1 MKSCD
6 YSSLQFLP
14 GVYWSLILRLP
25 FSYYEERMCDCR
37 GTAGLEGNGQ
47 GGLRY
52 HKPEGTVRA
61 SNSDPLNKAS
71 KPSIILTTDRPTKS
85 HAGSIPLP
93 LVVHSRIGIVRDMV
107 NLDPKRDLT
116 VLKSRSLR
124 TGRARSRGHRGH
136 VRSISLALHYGR
148 THGQI

>member
-1 MKSCD
+1 VR
-6 YSSLQFLP
+6 LQ
-14 GVYWSLILRLP
+14 R
-25 FSYYEERMCDCR
+25 DCR
-37 GTAGLEGNGQ
+37 IGGQ
-47 GGLRY
+47 WTGWVEISQARGYGG
-52 HKPEGTVRA
+52 A

-85 HAGSIPLP
+85 HAGSIPPP
-93 LVVHSRIGIVRDMV
+93 LVVRSRIGIVRDMV

-136 VRSISLALHYGR
+136 VRSFSLALNYGLELMVR
-148 THGQI
+148 YRKTVNGMRPGD